1 MRKNICRYPSC
12 NTLIEPNTTYC
23 SEHIP
28 PKRIPF
34 KNAIRTN
41 EKFYSTTRWRKLR
54 KKILAETPYCIK
66 CGADSGLEIHHKIPP
81 RGDIKLFYN
90 DDNCVPVC
98 GNCHKRATANEI
110 LNRKSTY

>member
-1 MRKNICRYPSC
+1 MKVKICAEAGCSI
-12 NTLIEPNTTYC
+12 LIDSGSIYC

-54 KKILAETPYCIK
+54 KQILRDTPYCVK
-66 CGADSGLEIHHKIPP
+66 CGTTINLEIHHKIPP
-81 RGDIKLFYN
+81 RGDDDLFF
-90 DDNCVPVC
+90 DADNLIPVC
-98 GNCHKRATANEI
+98 KRCHRLETAREI
-110 LNRKSTY
+110 LNRR